1 MIIWIIFRGFGF
13 LVPIVTLGFLVLVE
27 VATRFMIKEEFYYQ
41 AHGWPKLL
49 GLCLAAATTY
59 PLAKYYDS
67 RPGRIVIDKSTGKE
81 VVLKAKNSLL
91 FIPMKYWPYLLLVAG
106 AYFFVHTD
114 RPTQT
119 LGNEAG
125 IERAAF
131 SMILP
136 KGWTEDTKGDIDDP
150 NSFATFQG
158 PQTCFFAAVVRKQSA
173 GATVEDLLRWQYES
187 WRKRLTVSESRDIK
201 IWSKYEGNGFELEGK
216 LQGVPSRTRVFG
228 FREGDTVCLIVESGA
243 LADLETFADD
253 SEKIRQTFKL
263 K

>member
-1 MIIWIIFRGFGF
+1 MIIWIIFQGFGF

-27 VATRFMIKEEFYYQ
+27 VATRLMIKEEFYYQ

-49 GLCLAAATTY
+49 GLCLAAATIY

-91 FIPMKYWPYLLLVAG
+91 FIPMKYWPYLLLAAG
-106 AYFFVHTD
+106 AYFFVQTD

-119 LGNEAG
+119 LGNQAV
-125 IERAAF
+125 IDRATF
-131 SMILP
+131 SMTLP
-136 KGWTEDTKGDIDDP
+136 KGWTEDTKGEIDDP
-150 NSFATFQG
+150 NSFVIFQG
-158 PQTCFFAAVVRKQSA
+158 PQTCLFAAVASKQLV
-173 GATVEDLLRWQYES
+173 GETIEDLLKSQYES
-187 WRKRLTVSESRDIK
+187 WRKRLTASKSRDIK
-201 IWSKYEGNGFELEGK
+201 IWSKYEGKGFELEGK
-216 LQGVPSRTRVFG
+216 LQGVPFRTRAFG
-228 FREGDTVCLIVESGA
+228 FQKGDTVCLIVESGA